1 LVVTSVV
8 LATTAA
14 RSGPQLTITLVVLGS
29 AVLHATWN
37 AIAKGIK
44 DQLAAFTLIGL
55 GSLPVA
61 LLVPSVPHPAT
72 ASRPFIVVSALLHVG
87 YGTTLMLSYKVGD
100 LSHVYPLARGISPLL
115 VAVVAAITV
124 HERLDPLR
132 LGGVL
137 LVCVGLTSLVF
148 VGGRPSLDQ
157 QPALLSAICT
167 GLFIAAYT
175 VVDGIG
181 VRRSGTAL
189 GYSTWL
195 FTLESPVIPL
205 FAFARRGRALLAE
218 LHPVWPVGVLAGL
231 LSLIA
236 YALVIWAQTRGALA
250 AIAALRETSVIVAA
264 LIGALFL
271 HEPFGR
277 RRVIAATLVACGI
290 VLLNL
295 D

>member
-1 LVVTSVV
+1 MVTPVL
-8 LATTAA
+8 LATTTAH
-14 RSGPQLTITLVVLGS
+14 SGPQLAVTLVVLGS

-37 AIAKGIK
+37 AIAKAIK
-44 DQLAAFTLIGL
+44 DQLAAFTLISL
-55 GSLPVA
+55 GSFLTA
-61 LLVPSVPHPAT
+61 LLIPFVAPPAA
-72 ASRPFIVVSALLHVG
+72 ASRPFIAVSVLLHVS
-87 YGTTLMLSYKVGD
+87 YATTLMVSYKFGD
-100 LSHVYPLARGISPLL
+100 LGQVYPLARGVSPLL
-115 VAVVAAITV
+115 VAVVAAVTV

-137 LVCVGLTSLVF
+137 LVCAGLGSLVLA
-148 VGGRPSLDQ
+148 GGRPTVDRR
-157 QPALLSAICT
+157 PALVAALGT
-167 GLFIAAYT
+167 GLFITAYT

-195 FTLESPVIPL
+195 FALESPVIPL
-205 FAFARRGRALLAE
+205 FALARRGRALAADLRPAWR
-218 LHPVWPVGVLAGL
+218 VGL
-231 LSLIA
+231 LGGVCSLLA

-250 AIAALRETSVIVAA
+250 AVAALRETSVIVAA

-277 RRVIAATLVACGI
+277 RRVVAAALVAGGI

-295 D
+295 H

>member
-1 LVVTSVV
+1 V
-8 LATTAA
+8 ATP
-14 RSGPQLTITLVVLGS
+14 SGPQLAVTLVVLVS

-44 DQLAAFTLIGL
+44 DQLAAFALIGL
-55 GSLPVA
+55 GSLPVV
-61 LLVPSVPHPAT
+61 LLIPFVAHPAT
-72 ASRPFIVVSALLHVG
+72 ASQPFIAVSALLHVG
-87 YGTTLMLSYKVGD
+87 YGTMLMLSYEVGD
-100 LSHVYPLARGISPLL
+100 LGHVYPLARGVSPLL
-115 VAVVAAITV
+115 VAVVAAVAV

-137 LVCVGLTSLVF
+137 LVCAGLASLILA
-148 VGGRPSLDQ
+148 GGRPTLDER
-157 QPALLSAICT
+157 PALVYALGT

-181 VRRSGTAL
+181 VRRSGTPL

-195 FTLESPVIPL
+195 FALESPVIPL
-205 FAFARRGRALLAE
+205 FALARRGRALAADLR
-218 LHPVWPVGVLAGL
+218 PVWHVGVLGGM
-231 LSLIA
+231 LSLVA
-236 YALVIWAQTRGALA
+236 YGLVIWAQTRGALA
-250 AIAALRETSVIVAA
+250 AVAALRETSVIVAA
-264 LIGALFL
+264 LIATLFF

-277 RRVIAATLVACGI
+277 RRVLAATLVAAGI

>member
-1 LVVTSVV
+1 VTSV
-8 LATTAA
+8 LFATTAA
-14 RSGPQLTITLVVLGS
+14 PSGPQLAVTLVVLGS

-37 AIAKGIK
+37 AIAKSIK

-55 GSLPVA
+55 GSVLMA
-61 LLVPSVPHPAT
+61 LLIPFVAHPAV
-72 ASRPFIVVSALLHVG
+72 ASRSFIAVSALLHVG
-87 YGTTLMLSYKVGD
+87 YGTTLMLSYKFGD
-100 LSHVYPLARGISPLL
+100 LGQVYPLARGISPLL
-115 VAVVAAITV
+115 VAVLAAITV
-124 HERLDPLR
+124 HERLDPQR

-137 LVCVGLTSLVF
+137 LVSAGLASLVL
-148 VGGRPSLDQ
+148 VGGRVLDQ
-157 QPALLSAICT
+157 RAALVSALGT
-167 GLFIAAYT
+167 GVFIAAYT

-195 FTLESPVIPL
+195 FTLESPWIPL
-205 FAFARRGRALLAE
+205 FAFARRGRALSAE
-218 LHPVWPVGVLAGL
+218 LRPVWHIGVLGGL
-231 LSLIA
+231 LSLVA

-250 AIAALRETSVIVAA
+250 AVAALRETSVIVAA
-264 LIGALFL
+264 LIGTLFL

-277 RRVIAATLVACGI
+277 RRIIAATLVASGI

>member
-1 LVVTSVV
+1 VTNSGV
-8 LATTAA
+8 LASTAA
-14 RSGPQLTITLVVLGS
+14 RSGPQLAITLVVLAS

-37 AIAKGIK
+37 ALAKSIK

-55 GSLPVA
+55 GSLFVA
-61 LLVPSVPHPAT
+61 LLIPFVPHPAS

-87 YGTTLMLSYKVGD
+87 YGAMLMLSYNVGD
-100 LSHVYPLARGISPLL
+100 LGHVYPLARGVSPLL
-115 VAVVAAITV
+115 VAVLAAITV
-124 HERLDPLR
+124 HERLDSLR
-132 LGGVL
+132 LGGIL
-137 LVCVGLTSLVF
+137 LVCIGLATLALA
-148 VGGRPSLDQ
+148 GGRPNLNGR
-157 QPALLSAICT
+157 PALVFALGT

-175 VVDGIG
+175 VIDGIG

-195 FTLESPVIPL
+195 FTLETPVIPL
-205 FAFARRGRALLAE
+205 FAFAHRGRALATE
-218 LHPVWPVGVLAGL
+218 MRPVWRTGVLAGL
-231 LSLIA
+231 LSVIA

-250 AIAALRETSVIVAA
+250 AVAALRETSVIVAA
-264 LIGALFL
+264 LIGALFF
-271 HEPFGR
+271 HESFGR

>member
-1 LVVTSVV
+1 VATSAA
-8 LATTAA
+8 LASAA
-14 RSGPQLTITLVVLGS
+14 ASSGPQLAITLVVLAS

-37 AIAKGIK
+37 ALAKSIK

-55 GSLPVA
+55 GSLLVA
-61 LLVPSVPHPAT
+61 LLIPFVAHPAA

-87 YGTTLMLSYKVGD
+87 YATMLMLSYKAGD
-100 LSHVYPLARGISPLL
+100 LGHVYPLARGVSPLL
-115 VAVVAAITV
+115 VAVLAAIIV
-124 HERLDPLR
+124 HERLDLLR

-137 LVCVGLTSLVF
+137 LVCTGLAALALAGGPSRLDGRPALVF
-148 VGGRPSLDQ
+148 
-157 QPALLSAICT
+157 ALGT
-167 GLFIAAYT
+167 GVFIAAYT
-175 VVDGIG
+175 VIDGIG

-195 FTLESPVIPL
+195 FTLESPVVPL
-205 FAFARRGRALLAE
+205 FAFARRGRDLAAQ
-218 LHPVWPVGVLAGL
+218 LRPIWRTGVLAGL
-231 LSLIA
+231 LSLVA

-250 AIAALRETSVIVAA
+250 AVAALRETSVIIAA
-264 LIGALFL
+264 VIGALFL

-295 D
+295 H